1 MDGIFL
7 FEDVSVEDSKN
18 VQGYDAIVVEQWTV
32 LKVCVQIFFFD
43 FFVNQNI
50 PRLWGKLWHT
60 DLCFNSTRQ
69 TTEVKGCN
77 ITIAP
82 VKHTLG
88 LYGALLILI
97 IPMLYCSGGKNAS
110 DGE

>member
-50 PRLWGKLWHT
+50 PRL
-60 DLCFNSTRQ
+60 
-69 TTEVKGCN
+69 
-77 ITIAP
+77 
-82 VKHTLG
+82 
-88 LYGALLILI
+88 
-97 IPMLYCSGGKNAS
+97 
-110 DGE
+110 